1 MSPYQHIFSANA
13 VLNVWRNLRNTRDP
27 NDLFLTVQYHPD
39 DIRATRDSA
48 RKYGKQN
55 VVETKSDE
63 TGQRGAVDSRGSMDG
78 RSIGFVVPWRSM
90 QAQKKELKEKEKEL
104 AEALVV
110 LSGEVSFMGERDAAV
125 LGQSNRY

>member
-1 MSPYQHIFSANA
+1 
-13 VLNVWRNLRNTRDP
+13 
-27 NDLFLTVQYHPD
+27 
-39 DIRATRDSA
+39 
-48 RKYGKQN
+48 
-55 VVETKSDE
+55 
-63 TGQRGAVDSRGSMDG
+63 MDG

-90 QAQKKELKEKEKEL
+90 QAQKKELKEKEKAL